1 MANAKDVVKFV
12 RGGINDK
19 TSAARLAEIVGAL
32 RRNRIT
38 KGLTP
43 ERLVALLEDLGP
55 TFIKL
60 GQILSARSD
69 MLPQQYCDALKT
81 LRSSTTPEPFEAI
94 ERRLR
99 LVYGRDYHEV
109 FSEISKTPLG
119 SASVAQVHKAR
130 LRVLESE
137 SNETFA
143 DTSEGEALESEKEAS
158 DTCGDTSDNEEEAS
172 DTCGDTSEGEEEASA
187 PKPDLQNSTLSSG
200 DVVAV
205 KIRRDHVREDMLRDI
220 QLMRRAAD
228 LMNLAGASRI
238 SGVDIVTVINEFDR
252 VVREEID
259 FNAERENLLRLAR
272 DSVGNPGVTCPKVY
286 PDLSNEAILVMEFVE
301 GLSLEDP
308 RALCEMGYDLREIGD
323 RIADAYM
330 RQMVEHGFFHA
341 DPHAANI
348 IVRPALTSE
357 ERAEGKRDR
366 GEIVWID
373 CGIMG
378 ELSPHERSLFY
389 DMMKAMVLQDGHAL
403 TDLFIEWG
411 RVSDTPGKKLNYGKL
426 LQELTTLV
434 NRYSAE
440 DASSMDI
447 VQLLNDIMSILDEA
461 SVIMPQSFVTIVR
474 GLASLQGTLITLTP
488 EISILAVVQR
498 YVKSYMSRTF
508 DPVKETEVRLIAAT
522 GAADKAL
529 QIPEHL
535 VNVLDMAEK
544 GRLKLGFDLTEAN
557 QPMDTLG
564 HIIDRLSL
572 AIITAGLFI
581 GSSFI
586 YAAGMEPQLL
596 GVPIVGFMGYLGAAV
611 LSLYIIFKIRKR
623 S

>member
-1 MANAKDVVKFV
+1 MAKAKNIVKFV
-12 RGGINDK
+12 RGSMGDK
-19 TSAARLAEIVGAL
+19 TSAARLAEIVRVL
-32 RRNRIT
+32 HRNNIT
-38 KGLTP
+38 QGLTP
-43 ERLVALLEDLGP
+43 KRLVALLEDLGP

-69 MLPQQYCDALKT
+69 MLPQEYCDALKT
-81 LRSSTTPEPFEAI
+81 LRSSTTPVPFETV
-94 ERRLR
+94 EQHLHK
-99 LVYGRDYHEV
+99 VYGGDYHKV
-109 FSEISKTPLG
+109 FSEVDSHPLG
-119 SASVAQVHKAR
+119 SASIAQVHKAY
-130 LRVLESE
+130 LRTDEPESTE
-137 SNETFA
+137 MDSTVSCDITETS
-143 DTSEGEALESEKEAS
+143 DSENTSASETSRASSSAS
-158 DTCGDTSDNEEEAS
+158 DLPPRSS
-172 DTCGDTSEGEEEASA
+172 
-187 PKPDLQNSTLSSG
+187 LSFGG

-205 KIRRDHVREDMLRDI
+205 KVRRDHVREDMLRDI

-228 LMNLAGASRI
+228 LMNLAGTSRI
-238 SGVDIVTVINEFDR
+238 SGVDIVTVIDEFER
-252 VVREEID
+252 AVREEID
-259 FNAERENLLRLAR
+259 FNAECKNLLRLAH
-272 DSVGNPGVTCPKVY
+272 DSADESGVTCPKVY
-286 PDLSNEAILVMEFVE
+286 PELSNETVLVMEFVE
-301 GLSLEDP
+301 GLSLENP
-308 RALCEMGYDLREIGD
+308 EVLREAGYDLRELGD

-348 IVRPALTSE
+348 IVRPTLTDE
-357 ERAEGKRDR
+357 QRAEGKRDH

-389 DMMKAMVLQDGHAL
+389 DMMKAMVLQDGHVL

-411 RVSDTPGKKLNYGKL
+411 RVSDAPGKTLNYGKL
-426 LQELTTLV
+426 LQELTVLV

-447 VQLLNDIMSILDEA
+447 VQLLNDIVVILDTA
-461 SVIMPQSFVTIVR
+461 NVIMPQSFVSLVR

-498 YVKSYMSRTF
+498 YVKSYMLRTF
-508 DPVKETEVRLIAAT
+508 DPLKETEDRLTAAMN
-522 GAADKAL
+522 AANKTA
-529 QIPEHL
+529 QIPEHV

-544 GRLKLGFDLTEAN
+544 GRLKLGFDLAEAN
-557 QPMDTLG
+557 RPMETLS
-564 HIIDRLSL
+564 HIVDRLSL

-596 GVPIVGFMGYLGAAV
+596 GVPIIGFLGYLGAAV
-611 LSLYIIFKIRKR
+611 LSIYIILKIRKG